1 MSCGACPRL
10 GAAQPSPSVLL
21 QIDRGYSASWSGLEL
36 SVRLE
41 MSQWTVRVR
50 TAESK
55 PILYTA
61 YRCNLNAAQQSAADF
76 AILHLWGPDSRLNA
90 RQLSSQLDWK
100 RSS

>member
-1 MSCGACPRL
+1 MACGTCHRL
-10 GAAQPSPSVLL
+10 TAPQPSPSVLF
-21 QIDRGYSASWSGLEL
+21 QIDRGYFVPWGGLEL

-55 PILYTA
+55 PTLYTA
-61 YRCNLNAAQQSAADF
+61 YRCSLSAAQQTAADF